1 MSSQILREG
10 KLSDVKHLNNTV
22 RQFAINCQDQTA
34 HAVLFKPACNLLLL
48 VNLSVDENN
57 NKAL

>member
-1 MSSQILREG
+1 MSLQILREG
-10 KLSDVKHLNNTV
+10 KLSDVLNNTI

-34 HAVLFKPACNLLLL
+34 HAVLFKPAYNLLLL

-57 NKAL
+57 KVL